1 MGIRILTEGD
11 GKIAPSEKVLEFSAL
26 TIDPEKQ
33 AAYLNGNDLKL
44 TSTEFNVLLLL
55 AKNHGE
61 VISREYIMQHT
72 KGIPWHSYDR
82 TIDVLISRIRNKI
95 KGDGVKEYIKTIH
108 SIGYIFYTEK
118 EK

>member
-1 MGIRILTEGD
+1 
-11 GKIAPSEKVLEFSAL
+11 
-26 TIDPEKQ
+26 
-33 AAYLNGNDLKL
+33 
-44 TSTEFNVLLLL
+44 
-55 AKNHGE
+55 
-61 VISREYIMQHT
+61 MQHT